1 MRLLKSINQLINTV
15 IRAGRIIVTIEKE
28 IGKVVLLRLITRDK
42 SKFIN
47 FLKWKNEE
55 FYLKKKIE

>member
-28 IGKVVLLRLITRDK
+28 IGKVVLSRLITRDK